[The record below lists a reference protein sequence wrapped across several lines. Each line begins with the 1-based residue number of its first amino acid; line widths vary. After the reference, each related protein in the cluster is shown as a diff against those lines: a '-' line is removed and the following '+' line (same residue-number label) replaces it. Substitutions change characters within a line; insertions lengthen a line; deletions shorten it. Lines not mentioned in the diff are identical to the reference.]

1 MFKVSILEVLSE
13 KLRSRLTLE
22 THYSVENLFDINK
35 RKIEIYNSVK
45 DVGTTKDIFAI
56 DHNETV

>member
-22 THYSVENLFDINK
+22 THYSVENLFDIKK

-45 DVGTTKDIFAI
+45 DVGAKK
-56 DHNETV
+56 